1 VNARQATMLIALAAI
16 WGASFLLIAI
26 AVDDFGAAGVA
37 EGRILLGVGGLLLY
51 ALALRSG
58 LPGLRRVHA
67 TEGGGPSWRDYL
79 LLGGVNA
86 ALPFVLIAAAEETI
100 PASIAAIVNATA
112 PLFAAFIAAVWL
124 GEALNRYSGAGLAL
138 GLAGVALVVG
148 LAPIDI
154 NGHTL
159 LAVSASLGAAA
170 AYAVGG
176 HFTKRRFAGE
186 PPLGIAIGQLGA
198 AALWLV
204 PAVAIVPPPHTPG
217 AGPIGAVLGLG
228 LVATG
233 IAYLLYFRLIE
244 EVGATSALTVTQLVP
259 VFGVLWAALFRG
271 ERLTLGMLA
280 GGVVVLLGV
289 LLVTGTLPRRR
300 SPQPPLPDPHAA
312 DHDPLPE
319 PRSAAPQRATS

>member
-1 VNARQATMLIALAAI
+1 MMLLALAAI

-26 AVDDFGAAGVA
+26 AVDDFGAVGVA
-37 EGRILLGVGGLLLY
+37 ESRVLLGVSGLVAYGLLTR
-51 ALALRSG
+51 AG
-58 LPGLRRVHA
+58 FPGVRAR
-67 TEGGGPSWRDYL
+67 WRDYL
-79 LLGGVNA
+79 LLGAVNA

-112 PLFAAFIAAVWL
+112 PLFAALGAALWL
-124 GEALNRYSGAGLAL
+124 SEPLNRFSAAGLAL

-176 HFTKRRFAGE
+176 HFTKLRFAGE
-186 PPLGIAIGQLGA
+186 APTGIAIGQLGA
-198 AALWLV
+198 AVLWLL
-204 PAVAIVPPPHTPG
+204 PAIAIVPPPHTPG

-233 IAYLLYFRLIE
+233 LAYILYFRLID

-271 ERLTLGMLA
+271 EQLTLGMLA

-312 DHDPLPE
+312 DHDPL
-319 PRSAAPQRATS
+319 AAPQPATPQRATR